1 MEVIKKIGIII
12 LIFTLIL
19 AIGNS
24 TVWAADDDDDSSET
38 VSTEDILQGA
48 TDFINQGSGNSP
60 INEENLKN
68 ASDMIY
74 NTLLAVGLVLAII
87 WAFFLGIKF
96 MTGSVEEQ
104 AKVKES
110 VKVFIIGCIVLF
122 GAFGIWRLVLVLTQG
137 IDDLSETSQITT
149 VEIAKKI

>member
-1 MEVIKKIGIII
+1 MKIMKKIGAII

-19 AIGNS
+19 AIGNC
-24 TVWAADDDDDSSET
+24 TVFAADDDDSSGT
-38 VSTEDILQGA
+38 SSTEDILQGA

-60 INEENLKN
+60 INEDKLKEG
-68 ASDMIY
+68 SDMIY
-74 NTLLAVGLVLAII
+74 NTLLAVGLVIAII
-87 WAFFLGIKF
+87 WTFYLGIKF

-110 VKVFIIGCIVLF
+110 IKVFIIGCIVLF
-122 GAFGIWRLVLVLTQG
+122 GAFGIWRLVLVLTRG

-149 VEIAKKI
+149 IQIAEKL

>member
-19 AIGNS
+19 AIGNC
-24 TVWAADDDDDSSET
+24 TVFAADDDSSGT
-38 VSTEDILQGA
+38 SSTEDILQGA

-60 INEENLKN
+60 INEDKLKEG
-68 ASDMIY
+68 SDMIY
-74 NTLLAVGLVLAII
+74 NTLLAVGLVIAII
-87 WAFFLGIKF
+87 WTFYLGIKF

-110 VKVFIIGCIVLF
+110 IKVFIIGCIVLF
-122 GAFGIWRLVLVLTQG
+122 GAFGIWRLVLVLTRG

-149 VEIAKKI
+149 IQIAEKL

>member
-1 MEVIKKIGIII
+1 MKIMKKIGAII

-19 AIGNS
+19 AIGNC
-24 TVWAADDDDDSSET
+24 TVFAADDDSSGT
-38 VSTEDILQGA
+38 SSTEDILQGA

-60 INEENLKN
+60 INEDKLKEG
-68 ASDMIY
+68 SDMIY
-74 NTLLAVGLVLAII
+74 NTLLAVGLVIAII
-87 WAFFLGIKF
+87 WTFYLGIKF

-110 VKVFIIGCIVLF
+110 IKVFIIGCIVLF
-122 GAFGIWRLVLVLTQG
+122 GAFGIWRLVLVLTRG

-149 VEIAKKI
+149 IQIAEKL